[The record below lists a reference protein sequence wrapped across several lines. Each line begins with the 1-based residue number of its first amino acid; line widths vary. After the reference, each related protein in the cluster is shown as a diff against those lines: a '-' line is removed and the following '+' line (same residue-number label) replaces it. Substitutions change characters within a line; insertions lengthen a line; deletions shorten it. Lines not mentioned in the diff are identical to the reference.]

1 MMETRTSYPRTK
13 KLTTPHSQVRPT
25 ANTIEFSLISP
36 FHSMPTPMGTERV
49 TREIMKPSSTWIRLD
64 TMAFSEMMEDTTIPT
79 MPFRM
84 FSFSEVYQL
93 VGLMAL
99 LIPSSDRLPRMASFI
114 PPLDSHS
121 SNLNSEVLSFLDLH
135 QLNTCTIV
143 SNAGSHWHSKH

>member
-1 MMETRTSYPRTK
+1 M
-13 KLTTPHSQVRPT
+13 
-25 ANTIEFSLISP
+25 ANYYFTIGDGIQDGGLNDDGNPYLLPAYQEAYDATFTGAANGQYDRIFLDITIP
-36 FHSMPTPMGTERV
+36 FHSMPMPMGTERV
-49 TREIMKPSSTWIRLD
+49 TRKIMKSGSTWIRLD

-114 PPLDSHS
+114 PPL
-121 SNLNSEVLSFLDLH
+121 NGM
-135 QLNTCTIV
+135 
-143 SNAGSHWHSKH
+143 A